1 MIRPVSLAQV
11 AEACNAQV
19 AANWWNVELTGLAID
34 SRSVLPG
41 DLFVAISGERT
52 DGHEFITGAADRG
65 AAAVLTQRAVESALP
80 QLTVADTEAAVGA
93 FGALARGDFDG
104 VLVGITGSAGKTTA
118 KNLIAVVLGG
128 AGNVLATEGNRNNEL
143 GVPLTLAALEPTT
156 EFAVLE
162 MGAGK
167 PGDIAHL
174 ANIAKPNVAVLLNV
188 AEAHIEQ
195 YGSLDAISQTK
206 GAILDGLTDSDLA
219 VINGDQPWSAEWR
232 ERAAPAKVVSFG
244 LSEGVDYRAMD
255 IASKGF
261 EGSELVVAHGRGC
274 CAVELHLPGMPGVMN
289 ALAAFAVGDSL
300 GLSFDAI
307 ARGLNSVSPA
317 PGRGHLYRLSRER
330 VLVDDSYNANPTAM
344 KATIDSIA
352 ATKAP
357 GCLVMGGMLELGVSS
372 DALHE
377 EVGAYARARGVDRLW
392 VVGGHAQAAVK
403 GFGPGARFVRDWQEL
418 EADIDDLPAGSLVVV
433 KASRGSAL
441 DRLVSAWLRREGV
454 VASC

>member
-1 MIRPVSLAQV
+1 
-11 AEACNAQV
+11 
-19 AANWWNVELTGLAID
+19 
-34 SRSVLPG
+34 
-41 DLFVAISGERT
+41 
-52 DGHEFITGAADRG
+52 
-65 AAAVLTQRAVESALP
+65 
-80 QLTVADTEAAVGA
+80 
-93 FGALARGDFDG
+93 
-104 VLVGITGSAGKTTA
+104 
-118 KNLIAVVLGG
+118 
-128 AGNVLATEGNRNNEL
+128 
-143 GVPLTLAALEPTT
+143 
-156 EFAVLE
+156 

-174 ANIAKPNVAVLLNV
+174 TNIAKPNVSVLLNV

-206 GAILDGLTDSDLA
+206 GAILDGLKDSDLA

-244 LSEGVDYRAMD
+244 LSEGVDYRAVD

-261 EGSELVVAHGRGC
+261 EGSEFVVAHGRGRC
-274 CAVELHLPGMPGVMN
+274 GVELHLPGMPGVMN

-300 GLSFDAI
+300 GLSPDSI
-307 ARGLNSVSPA
+307 ARGLNSVLPA
-317 PGRGHLYRLSRER
+317 PGRGHLYRLSRGR

-352 ATKAP
+352 ATQTP

-392 VVGGHAQAAVK
+392 VVGEHAQAAVR

-441 DRLVSAWLRREGV
+441 DRLVSAWLQREEV